1 MGLWTDW
8 KEIRKPR
15 KAERLRARINV
26 LEIRRRDIQAEQ
38 LTLTNQA
45 ELLEGGC
52 EIVDG
57 KPVLTGAP
65 LILQEHES
73 KHAFDAKI

>member
-1 MGLWTDW
+1 MRLWEDW
-8 KEIRKPR
+8 KEIRKKS
-15 KAERLRARINV
+15 KAERNRARINV

-38 LTLTNQA
+38 LTLTNEA

>member
-52 EIVDG
+52 EIRDG